1 MAEHIIDVTLINT
14 VLFFGIIFGT
24 FLLSGLV
31 HLIITALFKNKL
43 EKATYKMFSRIA
55 TYIIFVFGISLAF
68 NRVLQLQ
75 LGSTLATL
83 GILGAL
89 LILPLIPVLQSMA
102 AGFILAL
109 ERPFKE
115 EDIIEMNGK
124 LCIVKDINLRKTTLR
139 SMSGEIFY
147 VPNVK
152 FVTEPVINYTE
163 GEFIKVV
170 QTIDFPSEVNIEK
183 TKSIIEDICLKNSNI
198 LPNIPQ
204 KRITTLEKLFSIPKN
219 YFGSKKNV
227 EKLKPRVFVK
237 TVAQN
242 KITVEAWFWIW
253 DITVREQIISAFL
266 EETMKECKKENIKF
280 G

>member
-1 MAEHIIDVTLINT
+1 MAEHIIDVTLVNT
-14 VLFFGIIFGT
+14 ALFFGIIFAT
-24 FLLSGLV
+24 FLLSGFV
-31 HLIITALFKNKL
+31 HFVIALLLKNRL

-55 TYIIFVFGISLAF
+55 KYIIFVFGISFAF
-68 NRVLQLQ
+68 NRALQLQ
-75 LGSTLATL
+75 LGATLATL

-102 AGFILAL
+102 AGFILAI

-115 EDIIEMNGK
+115 EDVLEMNGK

-152 FVTEPVINYTE
+152 FVTEPIINYTE
-163 GEFIKVV
+163 GEFIKIV
-170 QTIDFPSEVNIEK
+170 QAIDFPSDVDVEK
-183 TKSIIEDICLKNSNI
+183 ARSIVEDICLRNQSI

-204 KRITTLEKLFSIPKN
+204 RKITMLKRIFSIPQN

-227 EKLKPRVFVK
+227 EKFKPRAFIK
-237 TVAQN
+237 SIAQN
-242 KITVEAWFWIW
+242 KITMEIWFWIW
-253 DITVREQIISAFL
+253 DITQREQIISGFF
-266 EETMKECKKENIKF
+266 EEIMKQCKKEKIRF